1 MSRTSIGTDQAT
13 LSRTREQSGVP
24 PRYKVIL
31 HNDDYT
37 TMEFVVAVLTRYF
50 NKDETE
56 ALRIML
62 EVHTRGSG
70 VAGAYPRDQAETKVA
85 QVTAE
90 AEREGFP
97 LLVTMEAE

>member
-1 MSRTSIGTDQAT
+1 MSSGTEQAT
-13 LSRTREQSGVP
+13 ISRTRQESRVP
-24 PRYKVIL
+24 RRYNVIL

-37 TMEFVVAVLTRYF
+37 TMEFVTSVLMRYF
-50 NKDETE
+50 NKTETE
-56 ALRIML
+56 ANRIML
-62 EVHTRGSG
+62 EVHTHGSG

-85 QVTAE
+85 QVMAE